1 MTTNGILLSR
11 KLGALVDAGL
21 SSVNISLDTL
31 GAEQARTHARTR
43 AMARGDAKA
52 RPEPDKFMLITR
64 RKGFERVVAGASVGT
79 RSGCVL

>member
-31 GAEQARTHARTR
+31 GAAHAGTPTWRAVTLARAPR
-43 AMARGDAKA
+43 AG
-52 RPEPDKFMLITR
+52 
-64 RKGFERVVAGASVGT
+64 
-79 RSGCVL
+79 